1 MDMDMDIKLRH
12 RLHPD
17 YKKASRIAGV
27 IAHVILAAIIAAYA
41 IIASIQGWILYPAW
55 IAAGLWG
62 LSFVW
67 FVWIEPSL
75 TYRYFAFEVFEEEL
89 HIQSGVIYLKH
100 TIVPMNRVQ
109 HVETE
114 RGPLLRKFGLSQVS
128 VVTAA
133 TTHHILAVQEEE
145 AQWLKKRIAQ
155 LAKVDDHEE

>member
-1 MDMDMDIKLRH
+1 MDMDMKLRQ

-17 YKKASRIAGV
+17 YKKAYRIAAV

-41 IIASIQGWILYPAW
+41 MIASVQSWILYPAW
-55 IAAGLWG
+55 IAAVLWV
-62 LSFVW
+62 LSFIWFVW
-67 FVWIEPSL
+67 FEPSL

-89 HIQSGVIYLKH
+89 HIQSGIIYLKH

-114 RGPLLRKFGLSQVS
+114 RGPLLRKYGLSQVS

-145 AQWLKKRIAQ
+145 AQRLKSRIAE
-155 LAKVDDHEE
+155 LAKVDEHEE